1 MAREVFVDTTGWFPA
16 VIRSHPLHD
25 RMASALRRGVAT
37 GARIVT
43 TNLIVAETH
52 VLLLR
57 RDRRE
62 TALEFVRTVYEP
74 PNLVVRSSES
84 LEKWAVEDWLDPYED
99 QDFSFTDAVSFAV
112 MTERGVDE
120 AITLDAHF
128 ATAGFRMV
136 G

>member
-1 MAREVFVDTTGWFPA
+1 MAREMFVDTSGWFPV

-25 RMASALRRGVAT
+25 RLASALRHGVAT

-52 VLLLR
+52 ALLLR

-84 LEKWAVEDWLDPYED
+84 LEKRAVEDWLDPYED
-99 QDFSFTDAVSFAV
+99 HGFSLTDGVSFAV